1 MSDRMESQTA
11 YKILRP
17 NLTTHN
23 ACQWVVGEWKQTSGT
38 GGLCGPGWLHGYR
51 DPLLAVL
58 HNPIH
63 ANYAPAVLYRVEVS
77 GQARHEG
84 WVKSGWTQMRLIESV
99 PWPVVR
105 PESRIRYAI
114 RCAWAVCHDPAWRAW
129 ARGWLT
135 GHARSAAEAAE
146 VAWAVAAAAEAAAA
160 AAEAAEG
167 NLPLHEYARWAM
179 REAVEVEP

>member
-1 MSDRMESQTA
+1 MSDRVETETA
-11 YKILRP
+11 YKLLRP
-17 NLTTHN
+17 DLTTYGE
-23 ACQWVVGEWKQTSGT
+23 CQWVVGEWKQTSGT
-38 GGLCGPGWLHGYR
+38 GELCGPGWLHGYR

-129 ARGWLT
+129 AHRWLT
-135 GHARSAAEAAE
+135 GQNRT
-146 VAWAVAAAAEAAAA
+146 VRGAWAAVEAAAEAAS